1 MLLYISG
8 QSGDGI
14 CFYRMDGWEA
24 QLVPQ
29 VHGSIICKPV
39 IWIHGCAWFLP
50 LVRSNIF
57 QEKAFQQPYPFWP
70 GSTFVS
76 SLWCEFFVLLRVW
89 VLIIFIFALFFLFF
103 FNLYSFSQFKVH
115 RNGGWQRINF
125 ERAADAQL
133 IQKADGSDG
142 FLANPWIQHFRPGCN
157 PHVVA
162 STDVRK
168 NGASTS
174 QATCYSKQIPACDS
188 HLCHHNLVG
197 SDTGAISLLFAW

>member
-1 MLLYISG
+1 MTESVSTEWTDEKHSLYLKSMEASFVNQLYESMDVLGFCRLSDPTYSRKKHFSNLTPSG
-8 QSGDGI
+8 Q
-14 CFYRMDGWEA
+14 
-24 QLVPQ
+24 VPPLSLLFG
-29 VHGSIICKPV
+29 VNSLYYCV
-39 IWIHGCAWFLP
+39 CGC
-50 LVRSNIF
+50 
-57 QEKAFQQPYPFWP
+57 
-70 GSTFVS
+70 
-76 SLWCEFFVLLRVW
+76 LL
-89 VLIIFIFALFFLFF
+89 FLFLHCFFFIF

-197 SDTGAISLLFAW
+197 SDTGAISLLFA